1 MSQEHQAAS
10 RRKRARSAGADAGA
24 DDGAGRAIFFE
35 RDNVLVVRDPA
46 VFGPGRESFCHR
58 LADAL
63 SRQEGVQRVELGLW
77 SGTCRVEFAA
87 GLVSQAEMAQR
98 FAESVHGALAPGA
111 DAAEPEAPAPAVAS
125 GLRRVWYLAL
135 AGGSFAMTIVGL
147 IVPGIPTVP
156 FLLATSYYLVRSSPA
171 LNRRLR
177 RSRFFGPIFEDLQLH
192 GGLRPRNKLKLLGL
206 TAVLAGGLL
215 LIFGIPAGLLLIVVV
230 ASLAVSVYAVLRIP
244 GIPGGAEP
252 AAQPALAGSAG

>member
-1 MSQEHQAAS
+1 MSQQHQAAS
-10 RRKRARSAGADAGA
+10 RRKRVPSAGPGADA
-24 DDGAGRAIFFE
+24 DDGAGRAVFFE
-35 RDNVLVVRDPA
+35 RENVLVVRDPA

-63 SRQEGVQRVELGLW
+63 SRQQDVQRVEIGLW

-98 FAESVHGALAPGA
+98 FAESVHGALAPA
-111 DAAEPEAPAPAVAS
+111 AAAEPEADAPAVAS

-135 AGGSFAMTIVGL
+135 AGGSFVMTAVGL

-192 GGLRPRNKLKLLGL
+192 GGLRPRNKLKLLGVTASL
-206 TAVLAGGLL
+206 TGVLL
-215 LIFGIPAGLLLIVVV
+215 LIFGVPTGLLLVVV
-230 ASLAVSVYAVLRIP
+230 AASLTISVYAVLRIP
-244 GIPGGAEP
+244 GIPGWAEP
-252 AAQPALAGSAG
+252 PAQPALVGSAG

>member
-1 MSQEHQAAS
+1 MSQQHQAAS
-10 RRKRARSAGADAGA
+10 RRKRVRSADADA
-24 DDGAGRAIFFE
+24 DEGAGRAVFFE

-46 VFGPGRESFCHR
+46 VFGPGRESFCRR

-63 SRQEGVQRVELGLW
+63 SRQQDVQRVEIGLW

-98 FAESVHGALAPGA
+98 FAESVHGALAPAG
-111 DAAEPEAPAPAVAS
+111 DAAEPDAEAPAVAS
-125 GLRRVWYLAL
+125 GLRRVWYLGL
-135 AGGSFAMTIVGL
+135 AGGSFVMTIVGL
-147 IVPGIPTVP
+147 IVPGIPTIP

-177 RSRFFGPIFEDLQLH
+177 RSRFFGPIFEDLQRH
-192 GGLRPRNKLKLLGL
+192 GGLRPRNKLKLLGV

-215 LIFGIPAGLLLIVVV
+215 LIFGIPGGVLLVVVV
-230 ASLAVSVYAVLRIP
+230 ASLAISVYAVLRIP

-252 AAQPALAGSAG
+252 PAQPALVGSAG